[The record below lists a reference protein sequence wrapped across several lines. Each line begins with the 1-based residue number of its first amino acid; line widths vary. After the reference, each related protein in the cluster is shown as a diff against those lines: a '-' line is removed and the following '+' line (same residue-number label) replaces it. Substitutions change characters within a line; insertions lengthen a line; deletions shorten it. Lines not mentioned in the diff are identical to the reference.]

1 MPLSLL
7 IGGARSG
14 KSSLAVDLARGLG
27 TPVVFVA
34 PAEALDP
41 EFEQRIARHQSDRPA
56 EWRLVEEPLELA
68 QVLFG
73 VSDDVT
79 VVIDCLSLWVSNLMG
94 REDEEAAIAEAAERT
109 ARLAAKRGGMTIV
122 VTNEVGLGIVP
133 ANPLARRFRDALGR
147 VNAIWSAAARETL
160 LVVAGR
166 TLELSPL
173 DAEAHG
179 RVRPR

>member
-1 MPLSLL
+1 
-7 IGGARSG
+7 
-14 KSSLAVDLARGLG
+14 
-27 TPVVFVA
+27 
-34 PAEALDP
+34 
-41 EFEQRIARHQSDRPA
+41 
-56 EWRLVEEPLELA
+56 
-68 QVLFG
+68 
-73 VSDDVT
+73 
-79 VVIDCLSLWVSNLMG
+79 
-94 REDEEAAIAEAAERT
+94 
-109 ARLAAKRGGMTIV
+109 MTIV